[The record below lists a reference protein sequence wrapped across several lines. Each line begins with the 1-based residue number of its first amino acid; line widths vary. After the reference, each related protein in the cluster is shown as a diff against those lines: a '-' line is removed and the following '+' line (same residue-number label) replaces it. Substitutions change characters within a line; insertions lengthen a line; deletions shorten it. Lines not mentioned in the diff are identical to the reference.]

1 MRKILL
7 GTTAVVGLALGAQ
20 VANAQTTY
28 SAPVGITG
36 AGPLTAGGSPAM
48 PTTPTTS
55 GLTVRLGGFFDF
67 TYGSV
72 SDNAD
77 SGFYRNWSANNT
89 KGAAGFSTN
98 ANAVG
103 GGAAT
108 AVPGSSQIQT
118 PILMNYA
125 AATTNARGRQR
136 TDMRTEAEINLYVDG
151 IASNGMRYGAVLEL
165 QMDSQSNTGVD
176 YDEMFGFV
184 KGSWGELRFGQEDAA
199 GTLMQV
205 QAPAT
210 LWMGSSAAWDEFIVD
225 STNATNSY
233 YGTAGSG
240 RGGSAPY
247 LMAGLLD
254 GNDSTKIIYL
264 SPQFAGFDVGF
275 SYAPNTGEGERQD
288 TQRDLVGITN
298 VMSAALRYR
307 GTFGPVGVQAS
318 LASVNGRAP
327 QQSASGA
334 ANTSYEDLS
343 AYSVGL
349 VLSGMGLQVGG
360 EYTWGRYANNVGSAQ
375 AKGLDDSNH
384 WLLGAVYTTGALS
397 FGVNYGVATQDNGT
411 TTTGAN
417 IEDRTQKYL
426 GVGTAYVIAPGMTL
440 FANYNQI
447 SDKNIPTATPSST
460 RSGGAGLSSTNAL
473 AQFNANG
480 DTTRDIKVV
489 LAGVR
494 VAF

>member
-7 GTTAVVGLALGAQ
+7 GTTAVVGMALGAQ

-36 AGPLTAGGSPAM
+36 AGPLGAGGSPAM

-72 SDNAD
+72 SDSAD

-89 KGAAGFSTN
+89 KGAAGFST
-98 ANAVG
+98 ANT
-103 GGAAT
+103 GAPT
-108 AVPGSSQIQT
+108 AVPGSANIST
-118 PILMNYA
+118 PITMNYA
-125 AATTNARGRQR
+125 AATTAARGRQR

-151 IASNGMRYGAVLEL
+151 IATNGMRYGAVLEL
-165 QMDSQSNTGVD
+165 QMDGQTNTGVD

-205 QAPAT
+205 TAPAT
-210 LWMGSSAAWDEFIVD
+210 LWMGASAAWDEFLVD
-225 STNATNSY
+225 STNASGSY

-247 LMAGLLD
+247 LMAGLAD

-275 SYAPNTGEGERQD
+275 SYAPNTGEGERTD
-288 TQRDLVGITN
+288 TQRDLTGLTN
-298 VMSAALRYR
+298 VMSGALRYR
-307 GTFGPVGVQAS
+307 GTIGPVGLQTS
-318 LASVNGRAP
+318 LAAIGARAP

-334 ANTSYEDLS
+334 ANTSYEDVT

-360 EYTWGRYANNVGSAQ
+360 EYTWGRYANNVGSPQ

-411 TTTGAN
+411 DTN
-417 IEDRTQKYL
+417 SVKLEDRTQKYL
-426 GVGTAYVIAPGMTL
+426 GVGMAYVLAPGMTL

-447 SDKNIPTATPSST
+447 SDKNIPTATPSNKAA
-460 RSGGAGLSSTNAL
+460 GGAGLSSSTAL
-473 AQFNANG
+473 AQFDSNG
-480 DTTRDIKVV
+480 GTTRDITVV
-489 LAGVR
+489 VAGVR